1 MYLTYVHVANL
12 VWNHES
18 SLICSATGSVSVNI
32 VVVVVV
38 VVGGGDDDDDDDVV
52 KGSGDDGGGGGVNRY
67 CGGRLNRQ
75 IAAKNI

>member
-1 MYLTYVHVANL
+1 MYLTYVHVENL

-38 VVGGGDDDDDDDVV
+38 VVVGGDDGDDDDVV
-52 KGSGDDGGGGGVNRY
+52 KGSGDDGGGGGGCGGVNRD
-67 CGGRLNRQ
+67 C
-75 IAAKNI
+75 

>member
-1 MYLTYVHVANL
+1 MYLTYVHVENL

-38 VVGGGDDDDDDDVV
+38 VVGGGV
-52 KGSGDDGGGGGVNRY
+52 
-67 CGGRLNRQ
+67 
-75 IAAKNI
+75 